1 MPTLGGLALWQF
13 RPSSWVRVADSIP
26 GTSEAQKQHG
36 LKIVR
41 RFEEDIWGVLAT
53 SKKSNN
59 VLNFVYEAY
68 QNNFKYKKLLK
79 DNKKAFFLAKRR
91 GKFLYKITTDEKEFK
106 RKRRSLKINNYLN
119 LLKLTIVMF

>member
-1 MPTLGGLALWQF
+1 MSTNF
-13 RPSSWVRVADSIP
+13 KK
-26 GTSEAQKQHG
+26 KQHG

-79 DNKKAFFLAKRR
+79 DNKKAFFLAKTW
-91 GKFLYKITTDEKEFK
+91 KIFIQNNNRWK
-106 RKRRSLKINNYLN
+106 RI
-119 LLKLTIVMF
+119 

>member
-1 MPTLGGLALWQF
+1 MSTNF
-13 RPSSWVRVADSIP
+13 KK
-26 GTSEAQKQHG
+26 KQHG

-119 LLKLTIVMF
+119 LLKIL